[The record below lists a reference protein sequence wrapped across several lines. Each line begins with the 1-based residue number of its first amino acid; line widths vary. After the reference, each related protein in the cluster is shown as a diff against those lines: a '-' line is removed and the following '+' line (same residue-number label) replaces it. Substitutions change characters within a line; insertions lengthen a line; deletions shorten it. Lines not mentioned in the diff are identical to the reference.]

1 MLAIRL
7 RFSDGGSVWGY
18 VLPKAFTEA
27 KEPNNTQPRFQVRK
41 DFKISASDLI
51 LICLV
56 SIEKDNLVTS
66 ARLWPNWLAGQSLF
80 YQTAKFKLTVITLQ
94 MTLKSSLNNTHH
106 QALISLWNSNKNL
119 IPFAIC
125 GP

>member
-27 KEPNNTQPRFQVRK
+27 KERNNTQPRFQVRK
-41 DFKISASDLI
+41 DFKINASDLI

-56 SIEKDNLVTS
+56 SIEKDNLLTS
-66 ARLWPNWLAGQSLF
+66 ARL
-80 YQTAKFKLTVITLQ
+80 
-94 MTLKSSLNNTHH
+94 
-106 QALISLWNSNKNL
+106 
-119 IPFAIC
+119 
-125 GP
+125 